1 MTPSELSVDE
11 DAPRGFSVAS
21 VKAYGRKAEDVH
33 YSLAGGDLGGSFD
46 VDKVSG
52 SVFVNGT
59 LDYER
64 VKKYELWVSA
74 FYSSKPL
81 YSVAKV
87 KTQLPLNQRLRNRP
101 ARKFRGEKCGSTCQT
116 LGKTV
121 TAHQF

>member
-1 MTPSELSVDE
+1 MTPSGLSVDE

-21 VKAYGRKAEDVH
+21 VKAYGRKVEDVH
-33 YSLAGGDLGGSFD
+33 YSMAGGDLGGSFQ

-64 VKKYELWVSA
+64 VERYELWVSA

-87 KTQLPLNQRLRNRP
+87 KTTANCRPNQQSFQRFAVSIAQCKVHACNCLKSAWILP
-101 ARKFRGEKCGSTCQT
+101 
-116 LGKTV
+116 
-121 TAHQF
+121 

>member
-1 MTPSELSVDE
+1 MTPGELSVDE

-21 VKAYGRKAEDVH
+21 VKAYGRKAELDVH
-33 YSLAGGDLGGSFD
+33 YSMAGGDLGGSFD

-64 VKKYELWVSA
+64 VKRYELWVSA

-87 KTQLPLNQRLRNRP
+87 RND
-101 ARKFRGEKCGSTCQT
+101 
-116 LGKTV
+116 
-121 TAHQF
+121 